1 MNEPS
6 PAVASSQTTEQ
17 IQAQAEQIPV
27 LATPP
32 PLQVS
37 WWTRR
42 RMATRS
48 WDEQYKPAPL
58 WKRIFAVVSLAAIA
72 VGSGLF
78 MAGSVAASIAAA
90 AIAIS
95 SIVS

>member
-6 PAVASSQTTEQ
+6 PTVASSQTIEQ
-17 IQAQAEQIPV
+17 IQIQGELTPV

-32 PLQVS
+32 PLQTS

-58 WKRIFAVVSLAAIA
+58 WKRIFAIVSLALIA
-72 VGSGLF
+72 VGGGLL
-78 MAGSVAASIAAA
+78 MAGSVAAAIAAA